1 MWLVVGIFVTS
12 FFWITV
18 LGQDEV
24 LKNGLPVS
32 CGVPA
37 GPQPPADKHGPLKTE
52 SKNTVGPGTL
62 EFIIL
67 HSEHIHFVEERSSRP
82 RAHNFKERDGTGY
95 NVRVKHVVIHPEF
108 PVDWSKKGIDI
119 ALLKLD
125 RDVKRSRHVAFACV
139 PQKEE
144 KFSNGHTC
152 YVAGWGLIPNPPR
165 EPSQDQPEKLMEK
178 PATITDMSDCNH
190 VFKSAIR
197 KVHICTK
204 QGPVSSC
211 VGDSGGGLHCKA
223 NDGRW
228 TVYGVASFASPRCV
242 GEYYVASSTGHVFE
256 SIKNTVLVAN

>member
-52 SKNTVGPGTL
+52 SKK
-62 EFIIL
+62 
-67 HSEHIHFVEERSSRP
+67 HSWPWHV

-256 SIKNTVLVAN
+256 WIKNTVLVAN